1 MVFKRRNKLSWGRW
15 IAEGIYPRSGWKR
28 AATYVGHRLKRLPG
42 NPYHI
47 ARGIGVGVYVSFTP
61 FFGFHFV
68 FAALLAMLF
77 RGSIL
82 AAILGTF
89 FGNPLTFPLIATG
102 SLTLGRW
109 FFSGELDGSLD
120 PNPEQ
125 HKALL
130 ILFGLA
136 ASDFWTNFKAIFTV
150 QGEDWSNLKLFFS
163 DVFLPYLVG
172 GTGPGI
178 IAGVTAY
185 LLSRPLI
192 EAYQKRRKGVLITR
206 WKERRAKNLKKPDE
220 SG

>member
-15 IAEGIYPRSGWKR
+15 IAEGIYPRAGWKR
-28 AATYVGHRLKRLPG
+28 AATYIGHRLKRLPG

-47 ARGIGVGVYVSFTP
+47 ARGVGVGVYVSFTP
-61 FFGFHFV
+61 FFGFHFI

-89 FGNPLTFPLIATG
+89 FGNPLTFPLIAAG
-102 SLTLGRW
+102 SLSLGRW
-109 FFSGELDGSLD
+109 ILSGELDGNID

-130 ILFGLA
+130 TLFGLA

-150 QGEDWSNLKLFFS
+150 QGADWSNLKLFVA
-163 DVFLPYLVG
+163 DVFFPYLVG
-172 GTGPGI
+172 GTGPGVI
-178 IAGVTAY
+178 SAVIAY

-192 EAYQKRRKGVLITR
+192 EAYQKRRKGVLMAR
-206 WKERRAKNLKKPDE
+206 WKERRAKKADKT
-220 SG
+220 G

>member
-15 IAEGIYPRSGWKR
+15 IAEGIYPRAGWKR
-28 AATYVGHRLKRLPG
+28 AATYIGHRLKRLPG

-47 ARGIGVGVYVSFTP
+47 ARGVGVGVYVSFTP
-61 FFGFHFV
+61 FFGFHFI

-89 FGNPLTFPLIATG
+89 FGNPLTFPLIAAG
-102 SLTLGRW
+102 SLSLGRW
-109 FFSGELDGSLD
+109 ILSGELDGNLD

-150 QGEDWSNLKLFFS
+150 QGADWSNLKLFVT
-163 DVFLPYLVG
+163 DVFFPYLVG

-178 IAGVTAY
+178 ISAVIAY

-192 EAYQKRRKGVLITR
+192 EAYQKRRKGALMAR
-206 WKERRAKNLKKPDE
+206 WKERRAKKADKT
-220 SG
+220 G